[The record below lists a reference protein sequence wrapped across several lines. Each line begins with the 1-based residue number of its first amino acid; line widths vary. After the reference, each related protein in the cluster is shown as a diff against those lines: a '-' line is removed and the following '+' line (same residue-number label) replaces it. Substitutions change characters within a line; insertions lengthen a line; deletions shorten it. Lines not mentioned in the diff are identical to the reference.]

1 MSDYYNVYS
10 GNDEHDF
17 LPETHASRLNTEGTV
32 NPLPI
37 SMSSSPFCFC
47 RSMLRSGNV
56 ASSLH
61 SWLNLQH
68 QRRPRYANSP
78 KDQEEIPIED
88 AIPETWMGSISAT
101 PSIYDV
107 REVRLQAHLAP
118 MPQHFFAN
126 SPPAQHSHSG
136 HLQVPAH
143 RPFLDS
149 SSQSNV
155 VFTGCRTVADPP
167 HLRLG
172 SATLPN
178 NSSAV
183 ASSPTLYH

>member
-107 REVRLQAHLAP
+107 REVRLQAHLA
-118 MPQHFFAN
+118 
-126 SPPAQHSHSG
+126 QHSHSG

-155 VFTGCRTVADPP
+155 IFTSCRTVADPP
-167 HLRLG
+167 HMRLG

-178 NSSAV
+178 NISAV